1 MQVVH
6 GLNYQLMTV
15 RLYGISALEAG
26 MNVKLD
32 LPDVGRGSNF
42 TQLKESREI
51 WENRLDN
58 IWVIKKL
65 VHTLETTQDSLT
77 YYCDLQLANTLR
89 AADDTLPTY
98 PGLGSSKYE
107 TTGVWNQ
114 IDVTKLGPDIAGR

>member
-1 MQVVH
+1 
-6 GLNYQLMTV
+6 
-15 RLYGISALEAG
+15 